1 MTAECTGTKLIIQG
15 LDGRDVVGR
24 FDGGGITSDRGWSL
38 VARRGSD
45 GKPPGNC
52 GRPAARPCG
61 SSVNCAIGRARAGRA
76 SVGWWRRKSTYSGE
90 RTRDSS

>member
-45 GKPPGNC
+45 GS
-52 GRPAARPCG
+52 RPAIAAGQRQ
-61 SSVNCAIGRARAGRA
+61 GRAA
-76 SVGWWRRKSTYSGE
+76 VQ
-90 RTRDSS
+90 